1 MQEVLTSFLKTL
13 SHLEWPIWFRQPR
26 RELDLNG
33 NNLNGLDD
41 AYQQTLEAGVFV
53 ASLPLAGLSDGG
65 SVEAE
70 EAAEGTMAT
79 REGLITI
86 SEHLSQ
92 LPEGGGLDPVNYA
105 MYDRLT
111 TAFQSSQPLAGV
123 DATFYEHEL
132 IESSLMDAGMDAR
145 AAHLETLSQQGIQ
158 YAPGY
163 EAQLYHSTVIQQF
176 PTSFSRAAQA
186 AAGVH

>member
-1 MQEVLTSFLKTL
+1 
-13 SHLEWPIWFRQPR
+13 
-26 RELDLNG
+26 
-33 NNLNGLDD
+33 
-41 AYQQTLEAGVFV
+41 
-53 ASLPLAGLSDGG
+53 
-65 SVEAE
+65 
-70 EAAEGTMAT
+70 MAT
-79 REGLITI
+79 REWLTTI

-92 LPEGGGLDPVNYA
+92 LPEGGGLDPVNYG
-105 MYDRLT
+105 MYDKLT
-111 TAFQSSQPLAGV
+111 TAFESGQPLTGI

-163 EAQLYHSTVIQQF
+163 EAQLYHPTVIQQF
-176 PTSFSRAAQA
+176 PSSFSRAAQA